1 MVVELPSDGTR
12 SSDRRARDGCGSFAT
27 ASDEN
32 ELIVVFKFRRG
43 AVPKDLHPLEILA
56 LVGAGE
62 LDRPCFEVLAWSALI
77 AG

>member
-1 MVVELPSDGTR
+1 
-12 SSDRRARDGCGSFAT
+12 
-27 ASDEN
+27 
-32 ELIVVFKFRRG
+32 LIVVFKFRRG